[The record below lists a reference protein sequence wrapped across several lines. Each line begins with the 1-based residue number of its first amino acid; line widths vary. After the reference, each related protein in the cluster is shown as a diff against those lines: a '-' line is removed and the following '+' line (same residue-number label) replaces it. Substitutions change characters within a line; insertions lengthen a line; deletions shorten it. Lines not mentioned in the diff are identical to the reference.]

1 MKLPVCCVICA
12 SCLQDCDTAFRGSS
26 FCVSHRDALLMTALL
41 ALTYS
46 LPPALGFRAFNFTPA
61 ALPPAG
67 STRNDVWMVR
77 CSWLHSMLQSRMLT
91 FCFTI

>member
-1 MKLPVCCVICA
+1 MKLPVCGVLCA

-46 LPPALGFRAFNFTPA
+46 LPPALGFCDLNFTPA

-67 STRNDVWMVR
+67 STRSDVWLVR
-77 CSWLHSMLQSRMLT
+77 CYWLCSMLQSRRII
-91 FCFTI
+91 FRFTI